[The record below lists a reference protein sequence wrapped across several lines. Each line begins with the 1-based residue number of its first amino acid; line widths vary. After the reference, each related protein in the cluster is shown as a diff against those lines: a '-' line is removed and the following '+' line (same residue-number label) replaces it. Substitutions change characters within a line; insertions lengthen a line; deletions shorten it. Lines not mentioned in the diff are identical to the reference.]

1 LGRKKKSHVLQQ
13 FPINLI
19 LYIKNTA
26 TWHER
31 RLEMEISTQ
40 EGRILGFRECGSG
53 PHIWPPGA
61 PVLGVD
67 KFWKFI

>member
-1 LGRKKKSHVLQQ
+1 
-13 FPINLI
+13 
-19 LYIKNTA
+19 
-26 TWHER
+26 
-31 RLEMEISTQ
+31 MEISTQ

-61 PVLGVD
+61 PVLGVG